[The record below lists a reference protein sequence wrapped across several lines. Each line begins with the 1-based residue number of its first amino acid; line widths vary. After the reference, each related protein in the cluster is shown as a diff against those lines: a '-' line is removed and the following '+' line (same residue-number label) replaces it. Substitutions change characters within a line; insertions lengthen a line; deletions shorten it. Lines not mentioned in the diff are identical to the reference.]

1 MRPMQDIQS
10 VVPLAP
16 LSPNLI
22 TESAEVQQIALET
35 AKDNA
40 KQNLHEY
47 RIALEQDV
55 ANLTQELTH
64 ELHMHEA
71 LEGGLQR
78 TLGALP
84 RIHGH
89 IPAKTRELLFEVA
102 LLEEEIDFLEKCA
115 VFLHQELNEE
125 SGISSPESKELHEQ
139 SCSPSEAAINDMRER
154 SESEQLDDV
163 ISVRPSQYRT
173 AVHEGNIPLPLPL
186 PPNPSLSS
194 PTDVDGQNRT
204 PTKPLMRKQVI
215 HKGSSSSESFPTNL
229 DQATIDTKPLGKKVN
244 HMGSAPPTKPNN
256 RSNISMPRKGED
268 HTTFYPRRSS
278 TKKESPVRV
287 VPLPS
292 EEQGNAAVRR
302 SKGIYKGTVPSRS
315 PPTKLENQGKRSTSK
330 FENHPC
336 SEPSMS
342 SPTKFEDKRIAFMR
356 SSPCK
361 NEVYSIGPVSSP
373 NFIDKGV
380 SFVRRTSS
388 KKELLEGS
396 SLIKLEDPASIN
408 NRPCTEKLE
417 THDGSIDP
425 CKFSVV
431 EKENVQ
437 NSITNEAQ
445 QVLGKTT
452 LQDDQIVVSDIP
464 PPIQSLTVVNT
475 VDKVPGARGGVHRKH
490 VSGKSLPMNIPSKP
504 GCVKTMQLGTPTRNR
519 FKVSSGVSA
528 ASTKGHNQGQK
539 TSPNMDA
546 KILTAA
552 KIVSSL
558 LASSNEISGLDLMED
573 DEKVDKVGM
582 LCSPI
587 ADAAWLTEDL
597 ARLLGTFCSKLRQSA
612 SITDSLTTSPV
623 PKTPVAFGRGSERF
637 PEHQRNQF
645 FDIRSSA
652 SLKMLQDCCTND
664 MDKTNSYGL
673 NHPRKTMD
681 LGPHRHYYK
690 SITTPLEQKL
700 KS

>member
-1 MRPMQDIQS
+1 
-10 VVPLAP
+10 
-16 LSPNLI
+16 
-22 TESAEVQQIALET
+22 
-35 AKDNA
+35 
-40 KQNLHEY
+40 
-47 RIALEQDV
+47 
-55 ANLTQELTH
+55 
-64 ELHMHEA
+64 
-71 LEGGLQR
+71 LQ
-78 TLGALP
+78 
-84 RIHGH
+84 
-89 IPAKTRELLFEVA
+89 TRELLFEVA
-102 LLEEEIDFLEKCA
+102 VLEEEIDFLEKCV
-115 VFLHQELNEE
+115 VFLHQELDEE

-139 SCSPSEAAINDMRER
+139 SCSPPEAAINDKRER

-163 ISVRPSQYRT
+163 ISVRSSQYRT

-186 PPNPSLSS
+186 PPDPSLSS

-268 HTTFYPRRSS
+268 HITSYPRRSS

-292 EEQGNAAVRR
+292 EEQGNAAVRH
-302 SKGIYKGTVPSRS
+302 SKGIYKGTLPSRS

-356 SSPCK
+356 SSPSK

-373 NFIDKGV
+373 NSIDKGV

-408 NRPCTEKLE
+408 KRPSTEKLE
-417 THDGSIDP
+417 THDGGIDP
-425 CKFSVV
+425 CKFSVI

-445 QVLGKTT
+445 QMLGKTT
-452 LQDDQIVVSDIP
+452 LQGDQIVVSDIP
-464 PPIQSLTVVNT
+464 PPIQSLTAVST
-475 VDKVPGARGGVHRKH
+475 LEKVPGARGGVNRKH
-490 VSGKSLPMNIPSKP
+490 VSGKGLPMNIPSKP

-519 FKVSSGVSA
+519 SKVSSGVSA

-573 DEKVDKVGM
+573 DEKVGSIHLSSCNLM
-582 LCSPI
+582 
-587 ADAAWLTEDL
+587 DL
-597 ARLLGTFCSKLRQSA
+597 IQ
-612 SITDSLTTSPV
+612 
-623 PKTPVAFGRGSERF
+623 FGDG
-637 PEHQRNQF
+637 
-645 FDIRSSA
+645 A
-652 SLKMLQDCCTND
+652 SLYFVVL
-664 MDKTNSYGL
+664 
-673 NHPRKTMD
+673 
-681 LGPHRHYYK
+681 
-690 SITTPLEQKL
+690 
-700 KS
+700 